1 MGNILMTG
9 DGKLSIDKFEENM
22 KFLYD
27 RKLLAEERERQ
38 LAPYRLRAEA
48 LGITLEEAANM
59 AILYGISVE
68 DYLVSLDSLV
78 NCLIDYQTPKLFSL
92 SDFVESYEEAYEE
105 EGYSLSAAEIRKQLK
120 YEKNPMRI
128 KQLNKMLYGVSKKV
142 KKKM

>member
-1 MGNILMTG
+1 MGNILITG
-9 DGKLSIDKFEENM
+9 NGKLSIDKFEEIM

-68 DYLVSLDSLV
+68 DYLIGLESLV
-78 NCLIDYQTPKLFSL
+78 NCLIDYQTPKLPSL

-105 EGYSLSAAEIRKQLK
+105 EDRGLSAAEIRKQLK

-128 KQLNKMLYGVSKKV
+128 KQLNKMLYGVSKKMR
-142 KKKM
+142 KKM

>member
-9 DGKLSIDKFEENM
+9 DGKLSVDKIEEYI

-27 RKLLAEERERQ
+27 RKLLEEERERQ

-68 DYLVSLDSLV
+68 DYLIRLESLV
-78 NCLIDYQTPKLFSL
+78 NCLSDFQTPKLPSL
-92 SDFVESYEEAYEE
+92 SDFIESYEEAYEE
-105 EGYSLSAAEIRKQLK
+105 EDRGLSTADIRKQLK

>member
-1 MGNILMTG
+1 MENILMTG
-9 DGKLSIDKFEENM
+9 NGKLSIDKFEEIM

-27 RKLLAEERERQ
+27 RELLAEERERQ

-48 LGITLEEAANM
+48 LGITLEEAANK

-68 DYLVSLDSLV
+68 DYLIRLESLV
-78 NCLIDYQTPKLFSL
+78 NCLSDFQTPKLPSL
-92 SDFVESYEEAYEE
+92 SDFIEVYEE
-105 EGYSLSAAEIRKQLK
+105 EDRGLSVAEIRKQLK

>member
-9 DGKLSIDKFEENM
+9 DGKLSVDKIEEYM

-27 RKLLAEERERQ
+27 RKLLEEERERQ

-59 AILYGISVE
+59 VILCGISAE
-68 DYLVSLDSLV
+68 DYLIRLESLV
-78 NCLIDYQTPKLFSL
+78 NCLSDFQTPKLPSL
-92 SDFVESYEEAYEE
+92 SDFIESYEEAYEE
-105 EGYSLSAAEIRKQLK
+105 EDRGLSAAEIRKQLK

>member
-9 DGKLSIDKFEENM
+9 DGKLSVDKIEEYM

-27 RKLLAEERERQ
+27 RKLLEEERERQ

-59 AILYGISVE
+59 VILCGISVE
-68 DYLVSLDSLV
+68 DYLIRLESLV
-78 NCLIDYQTPKLFSL
+78 NCLSDFQRPKLPSL
-92 SDFVESYEEAYEE
+92 SDFIEVYEE
-105 EGYSLSAAEIRKQLK
+105 EDRGLSAAEIRKQLK